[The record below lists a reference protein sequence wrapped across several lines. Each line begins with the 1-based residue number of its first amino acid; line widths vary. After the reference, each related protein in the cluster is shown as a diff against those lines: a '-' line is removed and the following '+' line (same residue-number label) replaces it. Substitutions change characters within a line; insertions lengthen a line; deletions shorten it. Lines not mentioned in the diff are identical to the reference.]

1 MFDSY
6 HVSVAFVFIAPFLR
20 HAAIFVA
27 QFSLHNFLLQV
38 FFPPKAM
45 YLRFTL
51 KIRFDPNLIH
61 ANNAIKTIRSLLSVG
76 SATIWYLVHVS

>member
-1 MFDSY
+1 MSINYSILNIFDETMFDSY

-38 FFPPKAM
+38 FFSTES
-45 YLRFTL
+45 YVLTFHSE
-51 KIRFDPNLIH
+51 D
-61 ANNAIKTIRSLLSVG
+61 SV
-76 SATIWYLVHVS
+76 